1 MGKKRVALVE
11 GEESPQKQEAKEEK
25 KKKRVLERANI
36 YVQASYNNTQI
47 TVSDE
52 NGAVVVWTTAGAAGF
67 KGPRKATP
75 YAASKVVDI
84 IFEKLEPMEIKE
96 AHVFAKGIGS
106 GRDSALRA
114 LTSRNL
120 NILSINDITPVPHN
134 GCRIKKRRRV

>member
-11 GEESPQKQEAKEEK
+11 GEESSQKQEAKEGK
-25 KKKRVLERANI
+25 KKKRVLERANV

-52 NGAVVVWTTAGAAGF
+52 NGAVVAWTTAGAAGF

-75 YAASKVVDI
+75 YAASKVVDL

-120 NILSINDITPVPHN
+120 NIVSIKDITPVPHN

>member
-11 GEESPQKQEAKEEK
+11 GEESPQKQEAKEGK
-25 KKKRVLERANI
+25 KKKRVLERANV

-52 NGAVVVWTTAGAAGF
+52 NGAVVAWTTAGAAGF

-75 YAASKVVDI
+75 YAASKVVDL

-120 NILSINDITPVPHN
+120 NIVSIKDITPVPHN

>member
-84 IFEKLEPMEIKE
+84 IFEKLELMEIKE

>member
-1 MGKKRVALVE
+1 ME
-11 GEESPQKQEAKEEK
+11 GEESSQKQEAKEGK
-25 KKKRVLERANI
+25 KKKRVLERANV

-52 NGAVVVWTTAGAAGF
+52 NGAVVAWTTAGAAGF

-75 YAASKVVDI
+75 YAASKVVDL

-120 NILSINDITPVPHN
+120 NIVSIKDITPVPHN